1 MHSSQK
7 KVKKLLTGEEMK
19 FYTADLCDKYPNDV
33 RVLEPLF
40 KSYGGA
46 KKMMGQIVT
55 VQLPGSNKTLA
66 EFLKTTQ
73 GDGKIVVVNVDAQYT
88 AVVGDNLMKFA
99 LDNNW
104 AGMVINGYVRDTKN
118 TKEIGVGLFALGT
131 CPKKTMEPRDGAL
144 HVTFC
149 FAGVEFNEGDY
160 LYADRDGI
168 IVSHLPLEM

>member
-1 MHSSQK
+1 
-7 KVKKLLTGEEMK
+7 MK

-55 VQLPGSNKTLA
+55 IKLPDNNKTLA
-66 EFLKTTQ
+66 DFLKITQ
-73 GDGKIVVVNVDAQYT
+73 GDGKILVIDVEAKYT
-88 AVVGDNLMKFA
+88 AVVGDNMMKFA
-99 LDNNW
+99 LDNGW
-104 AGMVINGYVRDTKN
+104 AGMVVNGYVRDTKN
-118 TKEIGVGLFALGT
+118 TKEINVGLFALGT
-131 CPKKTMEPRDGAL
+131 CPKKTMEAREGAL
-144 HVTFC
+144 HVTLN

-168 IVSHLPLEM
+168 IVSRMPLEM

>member
-1 MHSSQK
+1 
-7 KVKKLLTGEEMK
+7 MK

-33 RVLEPLF
+33 QVLEPRF
-40 KSYGGA
+40 TSYGGS

-55 VQLPGSNKTLA
+55 IKLPGHNKTLA

-73 GDGKIVVVNVDAQYT
+73 GEGKIVVVDVDAQYT

-99 LDNNW
+99 LDNGW

-118 TKEIGVGLFALGT
+118 TKEIDVGLFALGT
-131 CPKKTMEPRDGAL
+131 CPRKTMEASEGTL
-144 HVTFC
+144 HVNLD

-168 IVSHLPLEM
+168 IVSHMPLEM